1 MHFYASKFQ
10 KFSLILFIKI
20 TFQVALITGSK
31 RKAGELCKE
40 NVNANNVE
48 SQKFQNDPILTS
60 QPCCHPLHRKILRVI
75 LTVTLNMLNLYN
87 YISYFLMTLN
97 IYF

>member
-20 TFQVALITGSK
+20 TFQVAFITGSK

-48 SQKFQNDPILTS
+48 SQ
-60 QPCCHPLHRKILRVI
+60 
-75 LTVTLNMLNLYN
+75 
-87 YISYFLMTLN
+87 
-97 IYF
+97 